1 MEIIEQTNRTIL
13 FDVVNP
19 EVFNM
24 FNIMSDVDENSRSLT
39 DEKVAEINDA
49 LLVKNFDDFLKKYNG
64 AVPETNVFTF
74 KRRKYLVEQFL
85 CLMEK
90 SARNDVNGEYDIG
103 VVLTAK
109 GEFLNDD
116 EEIFGTEVLPIA
128 KLAGDDYICLDYRK
142 KRGITVAIWYG
153 GESEEFHP
161 VLRKIA
167 NSFSDFLNM
176 INESWEY

>member
-1 MEIIEQTNRTIL
+1 M
-13 FDVVNP
+13 
-19 EVFNM
+19 
-24 FNIMSDVDENSRSLT
+24 
-39 DEKVAEINDA
+39 
-49 LLVKNFDDFLKKYNG
+49 
-64 AVPETNVFTF
+64 
-74 KRRKYLVEQFL
+74 EQFL

-90 SARNDVNGEYDIG
+90 SARNDENGEYDIG

-109 GEFLNDD
+109 GELMND
-116 EEIFGTEVLPIA
+116 EEDIFGTDIVPIA
-128 KLAGDDYICLDYRK
+128 SLSGDDYVCLDYHK
-142 KRGITVAIWYG
+142 KKPSVVIWYG

>member
-1 MEIIEQTNRTIL
+1 MKINKDSIVFPLPTDQLIDSFEN
-13 FDVVNP
+13 FWKVKFP
-19 EVFNM
+19 E
-24 FNIMSDVDENSRSLT
+24 DYR
-39 DEKVAEINDA
+39 
-49 LLVKNFDDFLKKYNG
+49 DFLKKYNG

-90 SARNDVNGEYDIG
+90 SARNDENGEYDIG

-109 GEFLNDD
+109 GELMND
-116 EEIFGTEVLPIA
+116 EEDIFGTDIVPIA
-128 KLAGDDYICLDYRK
+128 SLSGDDYVCLDYHK
-142 KRGITVAIWYG
+142 KKPSVVIWYG

>member
-1 MEIIEQTNRTIL
+1 MKINKDSIVFPLPTDQLIDSFEN
-13 FDVVNP
+13 FWKVKFP
-19 EVFNM
+19 E
-24 FNIMSDVDENSRSLT
+24 DYR
-39 DEKVAEINDA
+39 
-49 LLVKNFDDFLKKYNG
+49 DFLKKYNG

-85 CLMEK
+85 RLMEK
-90 SARNDVNGEYDIG
+90 SARNDENGEYDRG

-109 GEFLNDD
+109 GELMND
-116 EEIFGTEVLPIA
+116 EEDIFGTDIVPIA
-128 KLAGDDYICLDYRK
+128 SLSGDDYVCLDYHK
-142 KRGITVAIWYG
+142 KKPSVVIWYG

>member
-1 MEIIEQTNRTIL
+1 MKIDKDSIVFPLPTDQLIDSFEN
-13 FDVVNP
+13 FWKVKFP
-19 EVFNM
+19 E
-24 FNIMSDVDENSRSLT
+24 DYR
-39 DEKVAEINDA
+39 
-49 LLVKNFDDFLKKYNG
+49 DFLIKYNG

-90 SARNDVNGEYDIG
+90 SARNDENGEYDIG

-109 GEFLNDD
+109 GELMND
-116 EEIFGTEVLPIA
+116 EEDIFGTDIVPIA
-128 KLAGDDYICLDYRK
+128 SLSGDDYVCLDYHK
-142 KRGITVAIWYG
+142 KKPSVVIWYG